1 MTDAV
6 SPAPRAPRLDV
17 RPMDESTREPIVVAS
32 QSAWDRPRTDAYL
45 QWRYRDCPVLEVRA
59 AMAGDECVA
68 MMCAFQR
75 KYAGTAGEVPLLEPF
90 DWYATERWRALGAG
104 LRVVKRF
111 MSEERPLLALGGT
124 AAAQQLFARLG
135 WRAVTTAERHVLPLR
150 GAFMRARGHGAV
162 TAALFD
168 LVGRHYWTPRAVRRS
183 ALEMQRVPCFDP
195 TLFSV
200 VDRQRGFALLP
211 VPDAKTSE
219 WLAAAPPEMG
229 RYEFFVFSVR
239 GTRVGWASTRTYWS
253 KGKRA
258 AEIQEFFLADEARVH
273 TEAAIRSLAT
283 HLAAAAPA
291 AISINT
297 SCRRVQSALRRV
309 RFRHDE
315 DATVFAWGL
324 DALLPALAPI
334 LVTGGHADRSIF
346 PVPTAAEARL
356 ATAHGA
362 PSSPR

>member
-17 RPMDESTREPIVVAS
+17 RAMDDSTRAPIVVAS

-75 KYAGTAGEVPLLEPF
+75 TYAGTAGEVSLLEPF

-183 ALEMQRVPCFDP
+183 ALEMQRVPFFDP

-253 KGKRA
+253 KGKRT
-258 AEIQEFFLADEARVH
+258 AEIQDFFLADEARVH

-291 AISINT
+291 AISIIT

-346 PVPTAAEARL
+346 PVPTATEAGL
-356 ATAHGA
+356 AAAHGA
-362 PSSPR
+362 PRPR